1 MELGNQIR
9 KYRNKLELSQEIL
22 AGKIYVS
29 RQSISNW
36 ENNKNYPDINS
47 LIRLSEVFNISLDI
61 LMKGD
66 LNKMKNEIN
75 KKEQYD
81 FGKLSLILTGLFAI
95 LAITPAPLLYFLK
108 KLGIAIWIL
117 LAIVTMY
124 IAFLVEKQKRKFDIH
139 TYKEIIAF
147 SEGESLEE
155 ISKASEEGKRKYQKL
170 LFFIIFSI
178 LTLLVSAIIMYF
190 INRLL

>member
-1 MELGNQIR
+1 M
-9 KYRNKLELSQEIL
+9 
-22 AGKIYVS
+22 
-29 RQSISNW
+29 
-36 ENNKNYPDINS
+36 
-47 LIRLSEVFNISLDI
+47 
-61 LMKGD
+61 
-66 LNKMKNEIN
+66 
-75 KKEQYD
+75 
-81 FGKLSLILTGLFAI
+81 
-95 LAITPAPLLYFLK
+95 
-108 KLGIAIWIL
+108 

-155 ISKASEEGKRKYQKL
+155 SSKASEEGKRKYQKL